1 MTPADYKHAVALLKK
16 YSYHYYVLDDP
27 ITTDEEYD
35 ILYHQ
40 VVAYE
45 GEHPDEIII
54 DSPTQRV
61 GDVPQDK
68 FDKAQHLSRM
78 WSLEDLFNR
87 DELETWVNRITKVYG
102 DIRFYCEPK
111 FDGASLNLIYDNGA
125 LVQAITR
132 GDGVEGEDV
141 TQNAKT
147 IQSIPLTI
155 DYAGRIEIRGEV
167 VIFKEDFEKINE
179 ERLRAGESLFANP
192 RNAAAG
198 SLRQLDTRITASRRL
213 VFMPYGIG
221 FNALEIKNLSERMEW
236 VYALGFRNPHMTHL
250 CESAEQIE
258 TFYHKMR
265 IERDNFAMLL
275 DGMVIKVDSIAV
287 QDELGYTVKNPRW
300 AAAYKFPAIE
310 KLTTLRDV
318 ILQVG
323 RSGVVTPVA
332 IVEPVDIEGVV
343 VERSTL
349 HNFDEIERKD
359 IRIGD
364 KVIILRSGDVI
375 PKIVK
380 VIASERTGNEQA
392 IPRPTQC
399 PVCGSELLDEGALIK
414 CQNMGCE
421 ARVVNSIIY
430 FASKQCL
437 NIDGLGDKIVEAL
450 HSAGLVHEVSDL
462 FSLTME
468 QLLSL
473 EGFKEKK
480 SRNLLSAIA
489 ATKGCDCW
497 RFINALGIEHIGEV
511 ASKTLCGAFGI
522 AFDRASREE
531 ILALEG
537 FGGEMVESILEFV
550 RVNQAKIDHLRNILQ
565 PIAPVKVEAIE
576 NPFKGK
582 SVVITGSMSVPRDQ
596 IKAILESLGAKVA
609 SSVSK
614 KTDYVVYGEDAGS
627 KYDKAVELGVRLL
640 TESEFRAMCEAS
652 ESAPLS
658 DSAPTAQRAA
668 VKIKNSLFD

>member
-1 MTPADYKHAVALLKK
+1 MTQTAYKTAVEQLKK

-35 ILYHQ
+35 ILYHK

-45 GEHPDEIII
+45 HEHPEEIIP

-68 FDKAQHLSRM
+68 FEKAKHLSRM

-87 DELETWVNRITKVYG
+87 EELDKWVDRIVKSYG
-102 DIRFYCEPK
+102 DVRFYCEPK

-125 LVQAITR
+125 LIQAITR

-155 DYAGRIEIRGEV
+155 DYKERIEIRGEV

-179 ERLRAGESLFANP
+179 ERLRNGDSLFANP

-221 FNALEIKNLSERMEW
+221 VNSLELKNLSDRMEW
-236 VYALGFRNPHMTHL
+236 VYALGFRNSHMLHL
-250 CESAEQIE
+250 CTGADAIE
-258 TFYHKMR
+258 AFYHEMR
-265 IERDNFAMLL
+265 LERDNFAMLL
-275 DGMVIKVDSIAV
+275 DGMVIKVDSISV

-310 KLTTLRDV
+310 KLTTLKEV
-318 ILQVG
+318 IMQVG

-332 IVEPVDIEGVV
+332 IVAPVDIEGVV

-375 PKIVK
+375 PKIIK
-380 VIASERTGNEQA
+380 VITQERDGSEQIIE
-392 IPRPTQC
+392 RPTTC

-414 CQNMGCE
+414 CQNMDCE

-430 FASKQCL
+430 FASKACL

-450 HSAGLVHEVSDL
+450 HKSGMVREVIDL
-462 FSLTME
+462 FGLTME

-473 EGFKEKK
+473 EGFKAKK
-480 SRNLLSAIA
+480 SQNLLDAIQA
-489 ATKGCDCW
+489 ARGCDCW

-511 ASKTLCGAFGI
+511 ASKGLCNAFGS
-522 AFDRASREE
+522 AFDRADKESL
-531 ILALEG
+531 IALDG

-550 RVNQAKIDHLRNILQ
+550 RVNGAKINALREVLIPKEPLK
-565 PIAPVKVEAIE
+565 KVAVE

-596 IKAILESLGAKVA
+596 IKVILEELGAKVV

-627 KYDKAVELGVRLL
+627 KYDKAVELGVSLL
-640 TESEFRAMCEAS
+640 TESEFRNLTPFPDGGAA
-652 ESAPLS
+652 
-658 DSAPTAQRAA
+658 AQGSR
-668 VKIKNSLFD
+668 VEHRNSLFD